1 MKMDW
6 NLIKQ
11 IKGLKSISQ
20 IGAATAGGNAIA
32 AIFWIYMADLMGQ
45 EDYGELGYM
54 LSIAGIASTISIL
67 GGQWTMSVYTA
78 KGVRIESSLYFISII
93 TSTISAIILY
103 FLFENVGM
111 SVYVISLVIFNLF
124 TAEILGKKRYKT
136 YSKIFF
142 LQKIILV
149 ALAILLYY
157 ILGAE
162 GVLLAYG
169 ISYLVFTSRIISA
182 LKNHEFNFGLLR
194 QRFKFWMFNYI
205 IQLSNS
211 ARAQIDILLIGP
223 LFGFAL
229 VGNYFLGLQVLGLFL
244 ILPLII
250 FKYTLPQDSSGSS
263 TKQIKIIT
271 VATSIGF
278 ALLGIFVAPEVIPL
292 VLPEYTD
299 TVELIPLLSL
309 AIIPR
314 TVTTM
319 LMSGFLGKEN
329 NMHLLVGNLIAFS
342 IIVSGILY
350 LPEYFDIV
358 GLAIAYVLSVTI
370 QTIYLLIVYLRTT
383 KTQNLNT
390 SRV

>member
-1 MKMDW
+1 MDW
-6 NLIKQ
+6 KSIKQ
-11 IKGLKSISQ
+11 IKGLRSISQ

-32 AIFWIYMADLMGQ
+32 AFFWIYMADLMGQ
-45 EDYGELGYM
+45 EDYGELGYL
-54 LSIAGIASTISIL
+54 LSIAAIASTISIV

-93 TSTISAIILY
+93 TSTVTAIVLY
-103 FLFENVGM
+103 FLFENVGIG
-111 SVYVISLVIFNLF
+111 VYVIGVVIFNLF
-124 TAEILGKKRYKT
+124 VAEILGKKRYKT

-149 ALAILLYY
+149 ILAILLYY

-169 ISYLVFTSRIISA
+169 ISFLVFTSRIIST
-182 LKNHEFNFGLLR
+182 LRNHEFNFGLLR

-223 LFGFAL
+223 LFGFTL
-229 VGNYFLGLQVLGLFL
+229 VGNYFLGLQVVGLFL

-263 TKQIKIIT
+263 TKQIKIIAI
-271 VATSIGF
+271 VASIGF
-278 ALLGIFVAPEVIPL
+278 ALLGIFVAPEVIL
-292 VLPEYTD
+292 FALPEYAD
-299 TVELIPLLSL
+299 AVELIPLLSL

-319 LMSGFLGKEN
+319 LMSEFLGKEN

-342 IIVSGILY
+342 IVVLGILY

-370 QTIYLLIVYLRTT
+370 QTIYLLIIYLRTT

-390 SRV
+390 NQV

>member
-1 MKMDW
+1 MDW
-6 NLIKQ
+6 KSIKQ

-93 TSTISAIILY
+93 TSTVSAIILY

-111 SVYVISLVIFNLF
+111 SVYVISIVIFNLF

-149 ALAILLYY
+149 TLAILLYY

-169 ISYLVFTSRIISA
+169 ISFLVFTSRIIST
-182 LKNHEFNFGLLR
+182 LRNHEFNFGLLR

-223 LFGFAL
+223 LFGFTL
-229 VGNYFLGLQVLGLFL
+229 VGNYFLGLQVVGLFL

-263 TKQIKIIT
+263 TKQIKIIAI
-271 VATSIGF
+271 VASIGF
-278 ALLGIFVAPEVIPL
+278 ALLGIFVAPEVIL
-292 VLPEYTD
+292 FALPEYAD

-342 IIVSGILY
+342 IVVLGILY

-358 GLAIAYVLSVTI
+358 GLAIAYLLSVTI
-370 QTIYLLIVYLRTT
+370 QTIYLLIIYLRTT

-390 SRV
+390 NQV

>member
-1 MKMDW
+1 MDW

-93 TSTISAIILY
+93 TSTVSAIILY

-142 LQKIILV
+142 VQKIILV
-149 ALAILLYY
+149 TLAILLYY

-182 LKNHEFNFGLLR
+182 LRNHEFNFGLLR

-229 VGNYFLGLQVLGLFL
+229 VGNYFLGLQVMGLFL

-271 VATSIGF
+271 VVISIGF

-292 VLPEYTD
+292 VLPEYVD

-342 IIVSGILY
+342 IVILGILY

-370 QTIYLLIVYLRTT
+370 QTIYLLIIYLRTT

-390 SRV
+390 NQV

>member
-1 MKMDW
+1 MDW

-93 TSTISAIILY
+93 TSTVSAIILY

-111 SVYVISLVIFNLF
+111 SVYVISIVIFNLF

-149 ALAILLYY
+149 TLAILLYY

-169 ISYLVFTSRIISA
+169 ISFLVFTSRIIST
-182 LKNHEFNFGLLR
+182 LRNHEFNFGLLR

-229 VGNYFLGLQVLGLFL
+229 VGNYFLGLQVVGLFL

-263 TKQIKIIT
+263 TKQIKIIAV
-271 VATSIGF
+271 VASIGF

-299 TVELIPLLSL
+299 TIELIPLLSL

-329 NMHLLVGNLIAFS
+329 NIHLLVGNLIAFS

-370 QTIYLLIVYLRTT
+370 QTIYLLIVYLRTA

-390 SRV
+390 NRV

>member
-1 MKMDW
+1 MDW
-6 NLIKQ
+6 KSIKQ
-11 IKGLKSISQ
+11 IKGLRSISQ

-32 AIFWIYMADLMGQ
+32 AFFWIYMADLMGQ
-45 EDYGELGYM
+45 EDYGELGYL
-54 LSIAGIASTISIL
+54 LSIAAIASTISIV

-93 TSTISAIILY
+93 TSTVTAIVLY
-103 FLFENVGM
+103 FLFENVGIG
-111 SVYVISLVIFNLF
+111 VYVIGVVIFNLF
-124 TAEILGKKRYKT
+124 VAEILGKKRYKT

-149 ALAILLYY
+149 TLAILLYY

-169 ISYLVFTSRIISA
+169 ISFLVFTSRIIST
-182 LKNHEFNFGLLR
+182 LRNHEFNFGLLR

-223 LFGFAL
+223 LFGFTL
-229 VGNYFLGLQVLGLFL
+229 VGNYFLGLQVVGLFL

-263 TKQIKIIT
+263 TKQIKIIAV
-271 VATSIGF
+271 VASIGF
-278 ALLGIFVAPEVIPL
+278 ALLGIFVAPEVIL
-292 VLPEYTD
+292 FALPEYAD

-319 LMSGFLGKEN
+319 LMSEFLGKEN

-342 IIVSGILY
+342 IVILGILY

-370 QTIYLLIVYLRTT
+370 QTIYLLIIYLRTT

-390 SRV
+390 NQV

>member
-1 MKMDW
+1 MDW
-6 NLIKQ
+6 DVIKQ
-11 IKGLKSISQ
+11 IKGLRSISQ
-20 IGAATAGGNAIA
+20 IGVATTAGNAIA
-32 AIFWIYMADLMGQ
+32 AFFWIYMADLMGQ
-45 EDYGELGYM
+45 EDYGELGYL
-54 LSIAGIASTISIL
+54 LSIAGIASTISIV

-93 TSTISAIILY
+93 TSTVSAIILY

-111 SVYVISLVIFNLF
+111 SVYVISVVIFNLF

-149 ALAILLYY
+149 TLAILLYY

-182 LKNHEFNFGLLR
+182 LRNHEFNFGLLR

-271 VATSIGF
+271 VVTSIGF

-292 VLPEYTD
+292 VLPEYAD

-342 IIVSGILY
+342 IVVLGILY

-390 SRV
+390 NQV

>member
-1 MKMDW
+1 MDW
-6 NLIKQ
+6 NLIKR
-11 IKGLKSISQ
+11 INGLKSISQ

-32 AIFWIYMADLMGQ
+32 AFFWIYMADLMGQ
-45 EDYGELGYM
+45 EDYGELGYL
-54 LSIAGIASTISIL
+54 LSIAAIASTISIV

-93 TSTISAIILY
+93 TSTVTAIVLY
-103 FLFENVGM
+103 FLFENVGIG
-111 SVYVISLVIFNLF
+111 VYVIGVVIFNLF
-124 TAEILGKKRYKT
+124 VAEILGKKRYKT

-149 ALAILLYY
+149 ILAILLYY

-169 ISYLVFTSRIISA
+169 ISFLVFTSRIIST
-182 LKNHEFNFGLLR
+182 LRNHEFNFGLLR

-229 VGNYFLGLQVLGLFL
+229 VGNYFLGLQVVGLFL

-263 TKQIKIIT
+263 TKQIKIIAV
-271 VATSIGF
+271 VASIGF
-278 ALLGIFVAPEVIPL
+278 ALLGIFVAPEVIL
-292 VLPEYTD
+292 FALPEYAD

-342 IIVSGILY
+342 IVVLGILY

-358 GLAIAYVLSVTI
+358 GLAIAYLLSVTI
-370 QTIYLLIVYLRTT
+370 QTIYLLIIYLRTT

-390 SRV
+390 NQV

>member
-1 MKMDW
+1 MDW
-6 NLIKQ
+6 NLIKR
-11 IKGLKSISQ
+11 INGLKSISQ

-32 AIFWIYMADLMGQ
+32 AFFWIYMADLMGQ
-45 EDYGELGYM
+45 EDYGELGYL
-54 LSIAGIASTISIL
+54 LSIAAIASTISIV

-93 TSTISAIILY
+93 TSTVTAIVLY
-103 FLFENVGM
+103 FLFENVGIG
-111 SVYVISLVIFNLF
+111 VYVIGVVIFNLF
-124 TAEILGKKRYKT
+124 VAEILGKKRYKT

-149 ALAILLYY
+149 ILAILLYY

-169 ISYLVFTSRIISA
+169 ISFLVFTSRIIST
-182 LKNHEFNFGLLR
+182 LRNHEFNFGLLR

-299 TVELIPLLSL
+299 TIELIPLLSL

-342 IIVSGILY
+342 IVVLGILY

-358 GLAIAYVLSVTI
+358 GLAIAYLLSVTI
-370 QTIYLLIVYLRTT
+370 QTIYLLIVYLRTA

-390 SRV
+390 NRV

>member
-1 MKMDW
+1 MDW

-32 AIFWIYMADLMGQ
+32 ALFWIYMADLMGQ

-54 LSIAGIASTISIL
+54 LSIAAITSTISIV

-93 TSTISAIILY
+93 TSTVSAIILY

-111 SVYVISLVIFNLF
+111 SMYVISLVIFNLF

-149 ALAILLYY
+149 TLAILLYY

-182 LKNHEFNFGLLR
+182 LRNHEFNFGLLR
-194 QRFKFWMFNYI
+194 QRFKFWMGNYI

-229 VGNYFLGLQVLGLFL
+229 VGNYFLGLQIMGLFL

-271 VATSIGF
+271 VVMSIGF

-292 VLPEYTD
+292 ILPEYAD

-342 IIVSGILY
+342 IVVLGILY
-350 LPEYFDIV
+350 LPEYFDIM

-370 QTIYLLIVYLRTT
+370 QTIYLLIVYPRTT

-390 SRV
+390 NQV

>member
-1 MKMDW
+1 MDW
-6 NLIKQ
+6 KSIKQ
-11 IKGLKSISQ
+11 IKGLRSISQ

-32 AIFWIYMADLMGQ
+32 AFFWIYMADLMGQ
-45 EDYGELGYM
+45 EDYGELGYL
-54 LSIAGIASTISIL
+54 LSIAAIASTISIV

-93 TSTISAIILY
+93 TSTVTAIVLY
-103 FLFENVGM
+103 FLFENVGI
-111 SVYVISLVIFNLF
+111 SVYVIGVVIFNLF
-124 TAEILGKKRYKT
+124 VAEILGKKRYKT

-149 ALAILLYY
+149 ILAILLYY

-169 ISYLVFTSRIISA
+169 ISFLVFTSRIIST
-182 LKNHEFNFGLLR
+182 LRNHEFNFGLLR

-223 LFGFAL
+223 LFGFTL
-229 VGNYFLGLQVLGLFL
+229 VGNYFLGLQVVGLFL

-263 TKQIKIIT
+263 TKQIKIIAV
-271 VATSIGF
+271 VASIGF
-278 ALLGIFVAPEVIPL
+278 ALLGIFVAPEVIL
-292 VLPEYTD
+292 FALPEYAD

-319 LMSGFLGKEN
+319 LMSEFLGKEN

-342 IIVSGILY
+342 IVVLGILY

-370 QTIYLLIVYLRTT
+370 QTIYLLIIYLRTT

-390 SRV
+390 NQV

>member
-1 MKMDW
+1 MDW
-6 NLIKQ
+6 NLIKR
-11 IKGLKSISQ
+11 INGLKSISQ

-32 AIFWIYMADLMGQ
+32 AFFWIYMADLMGQ
-45 EDYGELGYM
+45 EDYGELGYL
-54 LSIAGIASTISIL
+54 LSIAAIASTISIV

-93 TSTISAIILY
+93 TSTVTAIVLY
-103 FLFENVGM
+103 FLFENVGI
-111 SVYVISLVIFNLF
+111 SVYVIGVVIFNLF
-124 TAEILGKKRYKT
+124 VAEILGKKRYKT

-149 ALAILLYY
+149 TLAILLYY
-157 ILGAE
+157 ILGVE

-169 ISYLVFTSRIISA
+169 ISFLVFTSRIIST
-182 LKNHEFNFGLLR
+182 LRNHEFNFGLLR

-223 LFGFAL
+223 LFGFTL
-229 VGNYFLGLQVLGLFL
+229 VGNYFLGLQVVGLFL

-263 TKQIKIIT
+263 TKQIKIIAI
-271 VATSIGF
+271 VASIVF
-278 ALLGIFVAPEVIPL
+278 ALLGIFVAPEVIL
-292 VLPEYTD
+292 FALPEYAD

-319 LMSGFLGKEN
+319 LMSEFLGKEN

-342 IIVSGILY
+342 IVVLGILY
-350 LPEYFDIV
+350 LPEYFDIM
-358 GLAIAYVLSVTI
+358 GLAIAYILSVTI
-370 QTIYLLIVYLRTT
+370 QTIYLLIIYLRTT

-390 SRV
+390 NQV

>member
-1 MKMDW
+1 MDW
-6 NLIKQ
+6 KSIKQ
-11 IKGLKSISQ
+11 IKGLRSISQ

-32 AIFWIYMADLMGQ
+32 AFFWIYMADLMGQ
-45 EDYGELGYM
+45 EDYGELGYL
-54 LSIAGIASTISIL
+54 LSIAAIASTISIV

-93 TSTISAIILY
+93 TSTVTAIVLY
-103 FLFENVGM
+103 FLFENVGIG
-111 SVYVISLVIFNLF
+111 VYVIGVVIFNLF
-124 TAEILGKKRYKT
+124 VAEILGKKRYKT

-149 ALAILLYY
+149 ILAILLYY

-169 ISYLVFTSRIISA
+169 ISFLVFTSRIIST
-182 LKNHEFNFGLLR
+182 LRNHEFNFGLLR

-223 LFGFAL
+223 LFGFTL
-229 VGNYFLGLQVLGLFL
+229 VGNYFLGLQVVGLFL

-263 TKQIKIIT
+263 TKQIKIIAV
-271 VATSIGF
+271 VASIGF
-278 ALLGIFVAPEVIPL
+278 ALLGIFVAPEVIL
-292 VLPEYTD
+292 FALPEYAD

-342 IIVSGILY
+342 IVVLGILY

-370 QTIYLLIVYLRTT
+370 QTIYLLIIYLRTT

-390 SRV
+390 NQV

>member
-1 MKMDW
+1 MNWKS
-6 NLIKQ
+6 IKQ
-11 IKGLKSISQ
+11 IKGLRSISQ

-32 AIFWIYMADLMGQ
+32 AFFWIYMADLMGQ
-45 EDYGELGYM
+45 EDYGELGYL
-54 LSIAGIASTISIL
+54 LSIAAIASTISIV

-93 TSTISAIILY
+93 TSTVTAIVLY

-111 SVYVISLVIFNLF
+111 GVYVIGVVIFNLF
-124 TAEILGKKRYKT
+124 VAEILGKKRYKT

-149 ALAILLYY
+149 ILAILLYY

-169 ISYLVFTSRIISA
+169 ISFLVFTSRIIST
-182 LKNHEFNFGLLR
+182 LRNHEFNFGLLR

-223 LFGFAL
+223 LFGFTL
-229 VGNYFLGLQVLGLFL
+229 VGNYFLGLQVVGLFL

-263 TKQIKIIT
+263 TKQIKIIAV
-271 VATSIGF
+271 VASIGF
-278 ALLGIFVAPEVIPL
+278 ALLGIFVAPEVIL
-292 VLPEYTD
+292 FALPEYAD

-342 IIVSGILY
+342 IVVLGILY

-370 QTIYLLIVYLRTT
+370 QTIYLLIIYLRTT

-390 SRV
+390 NQV

>member
-1 MKMDW
+1 MDW
-6 NLIKQ
+6 NLIKR
-11 IKGLKSISQ
+11 INGLKSISQ

-32 AIFWIYMADLMGQ
+32 AFFWIYMADLMGQ
-45 EDYGELGYM
+45 EDYGELGYL
-54 LSIAGIASTISIL
+54 LSIAAIASTISIV

-93 TSTISAIILY
+93 TSTVTAIVLY
-103 FLFENVGM
+103 FLFENVGI
-111 SVYVISLVIFNLF
+111 SVYVIGVVIFNLF
-124 TAEILGKKRYKT
+124 VAEILGKKRYKT

-149 ALAILLYY
+149 ILAILLYY

-169 ISYLVFTSRIISA
+169 ISFLVFTSRIIST
-182 LKNHEFNFGLLR
+182 LRNHEFNFGLLR

-223 LFGFAL
+223 LFGFTL
-229 VGNYFLGLQVLGLFL
+229 VGNYFLSLQVVGLFL

-263 TKQIKIIT
+263 TKQIKIIAV
-271 VATSIGF
+271 VASIGF
-278 ALLGIFVAPEVIPL
+278 ALLGIFVAPEVIL
-292 VLPEYTD
+292 FALPEYAD

-319 LMSGFLGKEN
+319 LMSEFLGKEN

-342 IIVSGILY
+342 IVVLGILY

-370 QTIYLLIVYLRTT
+370 QTIYLLIIYLRTT

-390 SRV
+390 NQV

>member
-1 MKMDW
+1 MDW

-54 LSIAGIASTISIL
+54 LSIAGIATTISIL

-93 TSTISAIILY
+93 TSTVSAIILY

-182 LKNHEFNFGLLR
+182 LRNHEFNFGLLR

>member
-1 MKMDW
+1 MDW
-6 NLIKQ
+6 NLIKR
-11 IKGLKSISQ
+11 INGLKSISQ

-32 AIFWIYMADLMGQ
+32 AFFWIYMADLMGQ
-45 EDYGELGYM
+45 EDYGELGYL
-54 LSIAGIASTISIL
+54 LSIAAIASTISIV

-93 TSTISAIILY
+93 TSTVTAIVLY
-103 FLFENVGM
+103 FLFENVGIG
-111 SVYVISLVIFNLF
+111 VYVIGVVIFNLF
-124 TAEILGKKRYKT
+124 VAEILGKKRYKT

-149 ALAILLYY
+149 ILAILLYY

-169 ISYLVFTSRIISA
+169 ISFLVFTSRIIST
-182 LKNHEFNFGLLR
+182 LRNHEFNFGLLR

-223 LFGFAL
+223 LFGFTL
-229 VGNYFLGLQVLGLFL
+229 VGNYFLSLQVVGLFL

-263 TKQIKIIT
+263 TKQIKIIAV
-271 VATSIGF
+271 VASIGF
-278 ALLGIFVAPEVIPL
+278 ALLGIFVAPEVIL
-292 VLPEYTD
+292 FALPEYAD
-299 TVELIPLLSL
+299 AVELIPLLSL

-342 IIVSGILY
+342 IVVLGILY

-370 QTIYLLIVYLRTT
+370 QTIYLLIIYLRTT

-390 SRV
+390 NQV

>member
-1 MKMDW
+1 MDW
-6 NLIKQ
+6 NLIKR
-11 IKGLKSISQ
+11 INGLKSISQ

-32 AIFWIYMADLMGQ
+32 AFFWIYMADLMGQ
-45 EDYGELGYM
+45 EDYGELGYL
-54 LSIAGIASTISIL
+54 LSIAGIASTISIV

-93 TSTISAIILY
+93 TSTVTAIVLY
-103 FLFENVGM
+103 FLFENVGIG
-111 SVYVISLVIFNLF
+111 VYVIGVVIFNLF
-124 TAEILGKKRYKT
+124 VAEILGKKRYKT

-149 ALAILLYY
+149 ILAILLYY

-169 ISYLVFTSRIISA
+169 ISFLVFTSRIIST
-182 LKNHEFNFGLLR
+182 LRNHEFNFGLLR

-223 LFGFAL
+223 LFGFTL
-229 VGNYFLGLQVLGLFL
+229 VGNYFLGLQVVGLFL

-263 TKQIKIIT
+263 TKQIKIIAV
-271 VATSIGF
+271 VASIGF
-278 ALLGIFVAPEVIPL
+278 ALLGIFVAPEVIL
-292 VLPEYTD
+292 FALPEYAD

-342 IIVSGILY
+342 IVVLGILY

-370 QTIYLLIVYLRTT
+370 QTIYLLIIYLRTT

-390 SRV
+390 NQV

>member
-1 MKMDW
+1 MDW

-93 TSTISAIILY
+93 TSTVSAIILY

-111 SVYVISLVIFNLF
+111 SVYVISIVIFNLF

-149 ALAILLYY
+149 TLAILLYY

-169 ISYLVFTSRIISA
+169 ISYLVFTSRIIST
-182 LKNHEFNFGLLR
+182 LRNHEFNFGLLR

-263 TKQIKIIT
+263 TKQIKIIAI
-271 VATSIGF
+271 VASIGF

-299 TVELIPLLSL
+299 TIELIPLLSL

-329 NMHLLVGNLIAFS
+329 NIHLLVGNLIAFS

-370 QTIYLLIVYLRTT
+370 QTIYLLIVYLRTA

-390 SRV
+390 NRV

>member
-1 MKMDW
+1 MDW
-6 NLIKQ
+6 DVIKQ
-11 IKGLKSISQ
+11 IKGLRSISQ
-20 IGAATAGGNAIA
+20 IGVATTAGNTIA
-32 AIFWIYMADLMGQ
+32 AFFWIYMADLMGQ
-45 EDYGELGYM
+45 EDYGELGYL
-54 LSIAGIASTISIL
+54 LSIAAVASTISIV

-93 TSTISAIILY
+93 TSTVSAIILY

-111 SVYVISLVIFNLF
+111 SVYVISVVIFNLF

-149 ALAILLYY
+149 TLAILLYY

-182 LKNHEFNFGLLR
+182 LRNHEFNFGLLR

-250 FKYTLPQDSSGSS
+250 FKYTLPQDASGSS

-271 VATSIGF
+271 VVTSIGF
-278 ALLGIFVAPEVIPL
+278 TLLGIFVAPEVIPL
-292 VLPEYTD
+292 VLPEYAD

-314 TVTTM
+314 TVTTL

-342 IIVSGILY
+342 IVVLGILY

-370 QTIYLLIVYLRTT
+370 QTIYLLIIYLRTT

-390 SRV
+390 NQV

>member
-1 MKMDW
+1 MDW

-93 TSTISAIILY
+93 TSTVSAIILY

-149 ALAILLYY
+149 ILAILLYY

-182 LKNHEFNFGLLR
+182 LRNHEFNFGLLR

-271 VATSIGF
+271 IATSIGF

-370 QTIYLLIVYLRTT
+370 QTIYLLIVYLRTA

-390 SRV
+390 NRV

>member
-1 MKMDW
+1 MDW

-93 TSTISAIILY
+93 TSTVSAIILY

-111 SVYVISLVIFNLF
+111 SVYVISIVIFNLF

-149 ALAILLYY
+149 TLAILLYY

-182 LKNHEFNFGLLR
+182 LRNHEFNFGLLR

-292 VLPEYTD
+292 VLPEYAD

-329 NMHLLVGNLIAFS
+329 NIHLLVGNLIAFS

-370 QTIYLLIVYLRTT
+370 QTIYLLIVYLRTA

-390 SRV
+390 NRV

>member
-1 MKMDW
+1 MDW
-6 NLIKQ
+6 NLIKR
-11 IKGLKSISQ
+11 INGLKSISQ

-32 AIFWIYMADLMGQ
+32 AFFWIYMADLMGQ
-45 EDYGELGYM
+45 EDYGELGYL
-54 LSIAGIASTISIL
+54 LSIAAIASTISIV

-93 TSTISAIILY
+93 TSTVTAIVLY
-103 FLFENVGM
+103 FLFENVGIG
-111 SVYVISLVIFNLF
+111 VYVIGVVIFNLF
-124 TAEILGKKRYKT
+124 VAEILGKKRYKT

-149 ALAILLYY
+149 ILAILLYY

-169 ISYLVFTSRIISA
+169 ISFLVFTSRIIST
-182 LKNHEFNFGLLR
+182 LRNHEFNFGLLR

-223 LFGFAL
+223 LFGFTL
-229 VGNYFLGLQVLGLFL
+229 VGNYFLSLQVVGLFL

-263 TKQIKIIT
+263 TKQIKIIAI
-271 VATSIGF
+271 VASIGF
-278 ALLGIFVAPEVIPL
+278 ALLGIFVAPEVIL
-292 VLPEYTD
+292 FALPEYAD

-342 IIVSGILY
+342 IVVLGILY

-370 QTIYLLIVYLRTT
+370 QTIYLLIIYLRTT

-390 SRV
+390 NQV

>member
-1 MKMDW
+1 
-6 NLIKQ
+6 
-11 IKGLKSISQ
+11 
-20 IGAATAGGNAIA
+20 
-32 AIFWIYMADLMGQ
+32 MGQ
-45 EDYGELGYM
+45 EDYGELGYL
-54 LSIAGIASTISIL
+54 LSIAAIASTISIV

-93 TSTISAIILY
+93 TSTVTAIVLY
-103 FLFENVGM
+103 FLFENVGIG
-111 SVYVISLVIFNLF
+111 VYVIGVVIFNLF
-124 TAEILGKKRYKT
+124 VAEILGKKRYKT

-149 ALAILLYY
+149 ILAILLYY

-169 ISYLVFTSRIISA
+169 ISFLVFTSRIIST
-182 LKNHEFNFGLLR
+182 LRNHEFNFGLLR

-223 LFGFAL
+223 LFGFTL
-229 VGNYFLGLQVLGLFL
+229 VGNYFLGLQVVGLFL

-263 TKQIKIIT
+263 TKQIKIIAV
-271 VATSIGF
+271 VASIGF
-278 ALLGIFVAPEVIPL
+278 ALLGIFVAPEVIL
-292 VLPEYTD
+292 FALPEYAD

-342 IIVSGILY
+342 IVVLGILY

-370 QTIYLLIVYLRTT
+370 QTIYLLIIYLRTT

-390 SRV
+390 NQV

>member
-1 MKMDW
+1 MDW

-32 AIFWIYMADLMGQ
+32 ALFWIYMADLMGQ

-54 LSIAGIASTISIL
+54 LSIAAIASTISIV

-93 TSTISAIILY
+93 TSTVTAIILY

-111 SVYVISLVIFNLF
+111 SVYVIGVVIFNLF
-124 TAEILGKKRYKT
+124 VAEILGKKRYKT

-149 ALAILLYY
+149 TLAILLYY

-182 LKNHEFNFGLLR
+182 LRNHEFNFGLLR

-223 LFGFAL
+223 LFGFTL
-229 VGNYFLGLQVLGLFL
+229 VGNYFLGLQIMGLFL

-271 VATSIGF
+271 VVMSIGF

-292 VLPEYTD
+292 ILPEYAD

-342 IIVSGILY
+342 IVVLGILY
-350 LPEYFDIV
+350 LPEYFDIM

-370 QTIYLLIVYLRTT
+370 QTIYLLIVYPRTT

-390 SRV
+390 NQV

>member
-1 MKMDW
+1 MDW
-6 NLIKQ
+6 NLIKR
-11 IKGLKSISQ
+11 INGLKSISQ

-32 AIFWIYMADLMGQ
+32 AFFWIYMADLMGQ
-45 EDYGELGYM
+45 EDYGELGYL
-54 LSIAGIASTISIL
+54 LSIAAIASTISIV

-93 TSTISAIILY
+93 TSTVTAIVLY
-103 FLFENVGM
+103 FLFENVGIG
-111 SVYVISLVIFNLF
+111 VYVIGVVIFNLF
-124 TAEILGKKRYKT
+124 VAEILGKKRYKT

-149 ALAILLYY
+149 ILAILLYY

-169 ISYLVFTSRIISA
+169 ISFLVFTSRIIST
-182 LKNHEFNFGLLR
+182 LRNHEFNFGLLR

-223 LFGFAL
+223 LFGFTL
-229 VGNYFLGLQVLGLFL
+229 VGNYFLGLQVVGLFL

-263 TKQIKIIT
+263 TKQIKIIA
-271 VATSIGF
+271 VVTSIGF
-278 ALLGIFVAPEVIPL
+278 TLLGIFVAPEVIPL
-292 VLPEYTD
+292 VLPEYAD

-342 IIVSGILY
+342 IVVLGILY

-370 QTIYLLIVYLRTT
+370 QTIYLLIIYLRTT

-390 SRV
+390 NQV

>member
-1 MKMDW
+1 MDW

-93 TSTISAIILY
+93 TSTVSAIILY

-111 SVYVISLVIFNLF
+111 SVYVISIVIFNLF

-149 ALAILLYY
+149 TLAILLYY

-182 LKNHEFNFGLLR
+182 LRNHEFNFGLLR

-299 TVELIPLLSL
+299 TIELIPLLSL

-342 IIVSGILY
+342 IVVLGILY
-350 LPEYFDIV
+350 LPEYFDIM

-383 KTQNLNT
+383 KAQNLNT
-390 SRV
+390 NRV

>member
-1 MKMDW
+1 MDW

-32 AIFWIYMADLMGQ
+32 AFFWIYMADLMGQ
-45 EDYGELGYM
+45 EDYGELGYL
-54 LSIAGIASTISIL
+54 LSIAAIASTISIV

-93 TSTISAIILY
+93 TSTVTAIVLY
-103 FLFENVGM
+103 FLFENVGIG
-111 SVYVISLVIFNLF
+111 VYVIGVVIFNLF
-124 TAEILGKKRYKT
+124 VAEILGKKRYKT

-149 ALAILLYY
+149 ILAILLYY

-169 ISYLVFTSRIISA
+169 ISFLVFTSRIIST
-182 LKNHEFNFGLLR
+182 LRNHEFNFGLLR

-223 LFGFAL
+223 LFGFTL

-263 TKQIKIIT
+263 TKQIKIIAV
-271 VATSIGF
+271 VASIGF
-278 ALLGIFVAPEVIPL
+278 ALLGIFVAPEVIL
-292 VLPEYTD
+292 FALPEYAD

-342 IIVSGILY
+342 IVVLGILY

-370 QTIYLLIVYLRTT
+370 QTIYLLIIYLRTT

-390 SRV
+390 NQV

>member
-1 MKMDW
+1 MDW
-6 NLIKQ
+6 DLIKQ
-11 IKGLKSISQ
+11 IKGLRSISQ
-20 IGAATAGGNAIA
+20 IGVATTAGNAIA
-32 AIFWIYMADLMGQ
+32 AFFWIYMADLMGQ
-45 EDYGELGYM
+45 EDYGELGYL
-54 LSIAGIASTISIL
+54 LSIAAIASTISIV

-78 KGVRIESSLYFISII
+78 KGVRIESGLYFISII
-93 TSTISAIILY
+93 TSTVSAIILY

-111 SVYVISLVIFNLF
+111 SVYVISVVIFNLF
-124 TAEILGKKRYKT
+124 VAEILGKKRYKT

-149 ALAILLYY
+149 ILAILLYH

-182 LKNHEFNFGLLR
+182 LRNHEFNFGLLR

-229 VGNYFLGLQVLGLFL
+229 VGNYFLGLQVMGLFL

-271 VATSIGF
+271 VVISIGF

-292 VLPEYTD
+292 VLPEYVD

-342 IIVSGILY
+342 VVVLGILY

-390 SRV
+390 NQV

>member
-1 MKMDW
+1 MNWKS
-6 NLIKQ
+6 IKQ
-11 IKGLKSISQ
+11 IKGLRSISQ

-32 AIFWIYMADLMGQ
+32 AFFWIYMADLMGQ
-45 EDYGELGYM
+45 EDYGELGYL
-54 LSIAGIASTISIL
+54 LSIAAIASTISIV

-93 TSTISAIILY
+93 TSTVTAIVLY

-111 SVYVISLVIFNLF
+111 GVYVIGVVIFNLF
-124 TAEILGKKRYKT
+124 VAEILGKKRYKT

-149 ALAILLYY
+149 ILAILLYY

-169 ISYLVFTSRIISA
+169 ISFLVFTSRIIST
-182 LKNHEFNFGLLR
+182 LRNHEFNFGLLR

-223 LFGFAL
+223 LFGFTL
-229 VGNYFLGLQVLGLFL
+229 VGNYFLGLQVVGLFL

-263 TKQIKIIT
+263 TKQIKIIAI
-271 VATSIGF
+271 VASIGF
-278 ALLGIFVAPEVIPL
+278 ALLGIFVAPEVIL
-292 VLPEYTD
+292 FALPEYAD

-319 LMSGFLGKEN
+319 LMSEFLGKEN

-342 IIVSGILY
+342 IVVLGILY

-370 QTIYLLIVYLRTT
+370 QTIYLLIIYLRTT

-390 SRV
+390 NQV

>member
-1 MKMDW
+1 MDW
-6 NLIKQ
+6 NLIKR
-11 IKGLKSISQ
+11 INGLKSISQ

-32 AIFWIYMADLMGQ
+32 AFFWIYMAELMGQ
-45 EDYGELGYM
+45 EDYGELGYL
-54 LSIAGIASTISIL
+54 LSIAAIASTISIV

-93 TSTISAIILY
+93 TSTVTAIVLY
-103 FLFENVGM
+103 FLFENVGIG
-111 SVYVISLVIFNLF
+111 VYVIGVVIFNLF
-124 TAEILGKKRYKT
+124 VAEILGKKRYKT

-149 ALAILLYY
+149 ILAILLYY

-169 ISYLVFTSRIISA
+169 ISFLVFTSRIIST
-182 LKNHEFNFGLLR
+182 LRNHEFNFGLLR

-223 LFGFAL
+223 LFGFTL
-229 VGNYFLGLQVLGLFL
+229 VGNYFLGLQVVGLFL

-263 TKQIKIIT
+263 TKQIKIIAV
-271 VATSIGF
+271 VASIGF
-278 ALLGIFVAPEVIPL
+278 ALLGIFVAPEVIL
-292 VLPEYTD
+292 FALPEYAD

-342 IIVSGILY
+342 IVVLGILY

-370 QTIYLLIVYLRTT
+370 QTIYLLIIYLRTT

-390 SRV
+390 NQV

>member
-1 MKMDW
+1 MDW

-93 TSTISAIILY
+93 TSTVSAIILY

-111 SVYVISLVIFNLF
+111 SVYVISIVIFNLF

-149 ALAILLYY
+149 TLAILLYY

-169 ISYLVFTSRIISA
+169 ISYLVFTSRIIST
-182 LKNHEFNFGLLR
+182 LRNHEFNFGLLR

-271 VATSIGF
+271 VATAIGF

-299 TVELIPLLSL
+299 TIELIPLLSL

-329 NMHLLVGNLIAFS
+329 NIHLLVGNLIAFS

-370 QTIYLLIVYLRTT
+370 QTIYLLIVYLRTA

-390 SRV
+390 NRV